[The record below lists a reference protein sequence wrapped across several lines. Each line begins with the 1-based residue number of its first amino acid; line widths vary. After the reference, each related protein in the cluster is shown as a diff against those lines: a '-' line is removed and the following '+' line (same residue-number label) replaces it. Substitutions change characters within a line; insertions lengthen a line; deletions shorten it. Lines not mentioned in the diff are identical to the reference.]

1 MKNFKL
7 NKIFFLIISINL
19 LLSCGYQ
26 PILKKDSGIDAEYLT
41 NLSLSL
47 LSISSRKYN
56 WPLVSSILK
65 NLNEEFTIID
75 KRLSQNICGINFCN
89 PIGLA
94 AGFDKNGN
102 AANIWKDFGF
112 GFAELGTVTKF
123 AQDGNPKPRLFRLA
137 EEEAALNRMG
147 FNNNGAENLV
157 KNFLDQGIEFKNNR
171 ENICLGINFGKSK
184 ITSLSQAKD
193 DYLTSLKLL
202 IPYCDY
208 AAINVSSPNTEGLR
222 KLQDPILLKELLRE
236 IKNLPNCP
244 PLFVKIAPDLS
255 LKDIED
261 ICQLII
267 EENIDGIIATNTSI
281 DRLGLENR
289 KIRQTGLL
297 LSQENGGLSGR
308 PLQKKANQIIKHIH
322 NIDKKIILIGVGGID
337 SPESAWERIC
347 SGASLIQLYTGWIYK
362 GPQLVPDI
370 LEGILKQ
377 LNNHQLSSIKDAIG
391 SDLKWVE

>member
-1 MKNFKL
+1 MNEQKGGFKNL
-7 NKIFFLIISINL
+7 YENLII
-19 LLSCGYQ
+19 
-26 PILKKDSGIDAEYLT
+26 PVLKKDSGLDAEYLT
-41 NLSLSL
+41 NVSLSL
-47 LSISSRKYN
+47 LSFSSRKYN
-56 WPLVSSILK
+56 WPIVSSILK
-65 NLNEEFTIID
+65 NLNEEFSVVD
-75 KRLSQNICGINFCN
+75 KRLSQSICGINFIN

-137 EEEAALNRMG
+137 DEEAALNRMG
-147 FNNNGAENLV
+147 FNNNGADNLV
-157 KNFLDQGIEFKNNR
+157 KNFLEQGIEFKNKR

-184 ITSLSQAKD
+184 ITDLSQAKD

-222 KLQDPILLKELLRE
+222 KLQDPILLKELLKE

-244 PLFVKIAPDLS
+244 PLFVKISPDLN
-255 LKDIED
+255 LKDIEN

-281 DRLGLENR
+281 NRLGLENR

-297 LSQENGGLSGR
+297 LSEESGGLSGR
-308 PLQKKANQIIKHIH
+308 PLKSKANQIIKHIH

-362 GPQLVPDI
+362 GPQLVPNI
-370 LEGILKQ
+370 LNGIIKQ
-377 LNNHQLSSIKDAIG
+377 LNNHQLSNIKEAIG
-391 SDLKWVE
+391 SDLKWIE